1 MIIKDGETA
10 SDLYNGTAS
19 SSWMQ
24 GITDFFGN
32 IAAKIGDAIANFQIG
47 DVKFGDWYRDDP
59 LGATAGA
66 ILGGTAM
73 YFGGKLVLGVAG
85 TVSRVIGAV
94 RSLGLMGAARA
105 GATAGLRA
113 LGGQAL
119 ALLGAP
125 GALATKWLAG
135 ITTGALIRWC
145 TGSVVRLLNYNINA
159 TDEQLDAQVKAA
171 QNSLWGIAGSSF
183 GSILG
188 SSLCG
193 IVPGAAVVRIN
204 PAKLAAIAEV
214 DKELY
219 EEIMPQ
225 IKSLIMGTVNV
236 AKKIGFTQIYK
247 NVRKV
252 LKSQSPFVRNLSP
265 SLADKLEKWGAPGSK
280 PWTINS
286 AVEERIEQISDE
298 GIKAFAENFWEDF
311 VDSCTEAL
319 FVMSTA
325 FG

>member
-1 MIIKDGETA
+1 MIILDGETA
-10 SDLYNGTAS
+10 SDLYNGSAVKT
-19 SSWMQ
+19 WVD
-24 GITDFFGN
+24 GVTNFFGN

-47 DVKFGDWYRDDP
+47 GVRFGDWYQEDP

-73 YFGGKLVLGVAG
+73 YFGGKLVLGAAG

-94 RSLGLMGAARA
+94 RSLGMMGAARA

-113 LGGQAL
+113 IGGRAL

-125 GALATKWLAG
+125 GALATRWLAG
-135 ITTGALIRWC
+135 VTTGALIRWC
-145 TGSVVRLLNYNINA
+145 TGNVVRLLNYNINA
-159 TDEQLDAQVKAA
+159 TDEELDNQVKSA
-171 QNSLWGIAGSSF
+171 QIALWGIAGSSA

-188 SSLCG
+188 SALCG
-193 IVPGAAVVRIN
+193 IIPGAAVVRIN

-219 EEIMPQ
+219 DEIIPH
-225 IKSLIMGTVNV
+225 IKSMIMGTARV
-236 AKKIGFTQIYK
+236 AQVVGFTQTYK
-247 NVRKV
+247 NVRRV
-252 LKSQSPFVRNLSP
+252 IKSQSPVVRLFSP
-265 SLADKLEKWGAPGSK
+265 SLANKLDNWGAPGSK
-280 PWTINS
+280 PWTING

-298 GIKAFAENFWEDF
+298 GIRAYYENKWEQF
-311 VDSCTEAL
+311 VESCAEAL

>member
-1 MIIKDGETA
+1 MIIMDGETA
-10 SDLYNGTAS
+10 SDLYNGSAVKTWADNIA
-19 SSWMQ
+19 
-24 GITDFFGN
+24 GFFGN
-32 IAAKIGDAIANFQIG
+32 IAAKIGEVIANFQIG

-105 GATAGLRA
+105 GGTAGLRA
-113 LGGQAL
+113 LGGRAL
-119 ALLGAP
+119 AILGAP
-125 GALATKWLAG
+125 GAFASRWLAG
-135 ITTGALIRWC
+135 VTTGALIRWC
-145 TGSVVRLLNYNINA
+145 TGNVVRLLNYNLNA
-159 TDEQLDAQVKAA
+159 TDEELDNQVKAA
-171 QNSLWGIAGSSF
+171 QNSLWAIAGSTA
-183 GSILG
+183 GGLLG
-188 SSLCG
+188 TGLCG

-204 PAKLAAIAEV
+204 PVKLAAIAEV
-214 DKELY
+214 DQELY

-225 IKSLIMGTVNV
+225 IKNMIMGTVRV
-236 AKKIGFTQIYK
+236 AQVVGFTQTYK

-252 LKSQSPFVRNLSP
+252 LKSASPTIRQFSP
-265 SLADKLEKWGAPGSK
+265 SLANTLDRWGAPGSK
-280 PWTINS
+280 PWSINS
-286 AVEERIEQISDE
+286 FIEERIEQIPDE
-298 GIKAFAENFWEDF
+298 NIRAYYENLYEEF

>member
-1 MIIKDGETA
+1 MIILDGHTA
-10 SDLYNGTAS
+10 SDLYNGTVAK
-19 SSWMQ
+19 SWTQ
-24 GITDFFGN
+24 GISEFFGN

-73 YFGGKLVLGVAG
+73 YFGGRLVLGVVG
-85 TVSRVIGAV
+85 TVTRVIGAV
-94 RSLGLMGAARA
+94 RSLGLLGAARA

-113 LGGQAL
+113 IGGRAL

-125 GALATKWLAG
+125 GALATRWLAG
-135 ITTGALIRWC
+135 VTTGALIRWC
-145 TGSVVRLLNYNINA
+145 TGSVVRLLNYNFNA
-159 TDEQLDAQVKAA
+159 TDEELDSQVQSA

-188 SSLCG
+188 TGLCG

-204 PAKLAAIAEV
+204 PSKLAAIAEV
-214 DKELY
+214 DRELY
-219 EEIMPQ
+219 DEVVPQ
-225 IKSLIMGTVNV
+225 IKNLIMGTANV

-252 LKSQSPFVRNLSP
+252 LKSQNPFVRQFSP

-280 PWTINS
+280 AWTINS
-286 AVEERIEQISDE
+286 AVEERIEQIPDE
-298 GIKAFAENFWEDF
+298 GIKAYYENFWEEF

>member
-1 MIIKDGETA
+1 MIIMDGETA
-10 SDLYNGTAS
+10 SDLYNGSAVKT
-19 SSWMQ
+19 WVD
-24 GITDFFGN
+24 GIANFFGN
-32 IAAKIGDAIANFQIG
+32 IATKIGEAIANFEIG
-47 DVKFGDWYRDDP
+47 GVKFGDWYRDDP
-59 LGATAGA
+59 FGATAGA
-66 ILGGTAM
+66 VLGGTAM

-105 GATAGLRA
+105 GAAA
-113 LGGQAL
+113 VGGQAL

-125 GALATKWLAG
+125 GALATRWLAG

-145 TGSVVRLLNYNINA
+145 TGGVIRLLNFNFQA
-159 TDEQLDAQVKAA
+159 TDESLDKQVTAA
-171 QNSLWGIAGSSF
+171 QNSLWGIAGASA
-183 GSILG
+183 GALLG
-188 SSLCG
+188 TGLCG

-225 IKSLIMGTVNV
+225 VRSMIMGTIRV
-236 AKKIGFTQIYK
+236 AQVIGFTQIYK
-247 NVRKV
+247 NVRKWI
-252 LKSQSPFVRNLSP
+252 KSKSSTIRQFSP
-265 SLADKLEKWGAPGSK
+265 SLANVVDGWGEKSSK
-280 PWTINS
+280 PWTINK
-286 AVEERIEQISDE
+286 AVEEKIETIPDE
-298 GIKAFAENFWEDF
+298 GIKAYYENLYEEF
-311 VDSCTEAL
+311 VDSCAEAL